1 MSEQF
6 SGSDRADYLNRA
18 LEDSDPNEF
27 VRALERVAKAQGM
40 AEVAKASGLT
50 RERLEKALSGE
61 SSPRFDT
68 ILRVCKALG
77 VKLVV
82 QPVAASHA

>member
-6 SGSDRADYLNRA
+6 SRWDSADYLSRA
-18 LEDSDPNEF
+18 LGC
-27 VRALERVAKAQGM
+27 VAKAQGM

-50 RERLEKALSGE
+50 RERLERALPGE
-61 SSPRFDT
+61 GRPRFGT

-77 VKLVV
+77 VKLVA
-82 QPVAASHA
+82 QPLTASHA

>member
-6 SGSDRADYLNRA
+6 SSQDSADYLNRA

-27 VRALERVAKAQGM
+27 VRALGHVAKAQGM

-50 RERLEKALSGE
+50 RERLEMALSGE
-61 SSPRFDT
+61 GRPRFGT

-82 QPVAASHA
+82 KPASHA

>member
-6 SGSDRADYLNRA
+6 SRRDSADYLSRA
-18 LEDSDPNEF
+18 LEGSDPNEF
-27 VRALERVAKAQGM
+27 VRALGHVAKAQGM

-50 RERLEKALSGE
+50 LERLEKALSGE
-61 SSPRFDT
+61 GRPRFGT

-77 VKLVV
+77 FKLVAK
-82 QPVAASHA
+82 PAMHA

>member
-1 MSEQF
+1 MSENPSAQ
-6 SGSDRADYLNRA
+6 DRADYLNRA

-27 VRALERVAKAQGM
+27 VRALGRVAKAQGM
-40 AEVAKASGLT
+40 AEVAKASGLR
-50 RERLEKALSGE
+50 RERLERALSGE
-61 SSPRFDT
+61 GRPRFGT

-82 QPVAASHA
+82 KPVSHA

>member
-1 MSEQF
+1 MSENPSVQE
-6 SGSDRADYLNRA
+6 RADYLSRA

-27 VRALERVAKAQGM
+27 VRALGRIAKAQGI

-61 SSPRFDT
+61 GSPRFRT

-82 QPVAASHA
+82 KPAMHA

>member
-6 SGSDRADYLNRA
+6 SRWDTADYLSRA

-27 VRALERVAKAQGM
+27 VRALGCVAKAQGM
-40 AEVAKASGLT
+40 AEVAKASGLK
-50 RERLEKALSGE
+50 RERLAKALSGE
-61 SSPRFDT
+61 GRPRFGT

-77 VKLVV
+77 IKLVAK
-82 QPVAASHA
+82 PASPA

>member
-1 MSEQF
+1 MGENPSVQDF
-6 SGSDRADYLNRA
+6 ADFLNRA

-27 VRALERVAKAQGM
+27 VRALGRVAKAQGM

-61 SSPRFDT
+61 SSPKFGT
-68 ILRVCKALG
+68 ILRICKALG

-82 QPVAASHA
+82 QPVAHA